1 MSLQDWLK
9 SGWLT
14 EYQTSLQE
22 IKDLLVVAERDLNDC
37 RTARK
42 AGLSPDWQLNIA
54 YNAALQL
61 ATAALAAAGY
71 RASREAHHYRV
82 VGSLAYTIGA
92 DAHVVAR
99 LDRFRKKRNISDYER
114 AGSVSDKE
122 VEEMLALAEN
132 LNDSVRKWL
141 KDNHPE
147 LVEH

>member
-1 MSLQDWLK
+1 M
-9 SGWLT
+9 
-14 EYQTSLQE
+14 
-22 IKDLLVVAERDLNDC
+22 
-37 RTARK
+37 
-42 AGLSPDWQLNIA
+42 
-54 YNAALQL
+54 
-61 ATAALAAAGY
+61 
-71 RASREAHHYRV
+71 
-82 VGSLAYTIGA
+82 
-92 DAHVVAR
+92 VAR